1 MTHVFNGH
9 YVISL
14 SNVQEFLIGLTS
26 WVEGIINKV
35 DDVKQNE
42 LQCDVGL
49 IFVVT
54 YERINSIRF

>member
-9 YVISL
+9 YVIYL
-14 SNVQEFLIGLTS
+14 LNVQEFLTNLAS

-35 DDVKQNE
+35 DEVKQNE

-49 IFVVT
+49 VFVVT
-54 YERINSIRF
+54 YERIDSI